1 MTGALVLHDNYG
13 LGVVLKSEIYD
24 KSGAHA
30 LFVRWNEALHWKER
44 RYLCHNQHCWIDAED
59 IKVLTERECK

>member
-1 MTGALVLHDNYG
+1 MIGAIVEHECHG
-13 LGVVLKSEIYD
+13 LGVMLKSEIYD

-30 LFVRWNEALHWKER
+30 LFVRWNEALDWARGH
-44 RYLCHNQHCWIDAED
+44 YCWIDAED